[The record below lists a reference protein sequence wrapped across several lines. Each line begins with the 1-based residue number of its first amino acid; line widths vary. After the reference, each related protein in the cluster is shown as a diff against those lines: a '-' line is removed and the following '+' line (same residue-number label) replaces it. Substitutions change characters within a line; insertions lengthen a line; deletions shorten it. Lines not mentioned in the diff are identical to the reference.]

1 MLTCFFI
8 FSAFNAL
15 GASDESDKTGTNP
28 INFTYDLKLY
38 NEFSWLNPDGEQN
51 VTTFEVKAPFAD
63 GKWQFKLKT
72 RYSSINAG
80 PVDDSGFG
88 DVAMRFVT
96 VPHLDMGK
104 LFALAA
110 GLEVFLNT
118 ASEDSLG
125 SGATSL
131 GPQVFLVYFNPF
143 GIGGLFSPA
152 YQHKFS
158 VDEDSG
164 RNKIHQGVIDL
175 NWLVMSDSKQYWFF
189 VDPQIIL
196 DYEKNKEYL
205 IVDLVVGAMLDKHL
219 GTNGHS
225 TYLRPSFG
233 IGSDR
238 PLDGS
243 IELGYKIVF

>member
-1 MLTCFFI
+1 MTPGLETWPCVLWPF
-8 FSAFNAL
+8 
-15 GASDESDKTGTNP
+15 P
-28 INFTYDLKLY
+28 IWIWK
-38 NEFSWLNPDGEQN
+38 
-51 VTTFEVKAPFAD
+51 
-63 GKWQFKLKT
+63 
-72 RYSSINAG
+72 IC
-80 PVDDSGFG
+80 
-88 DVAMRFVT
+88 
-96 VPHLDMGK
+96 
-104 LFALAA
+104 ALAA